1 MAYSGVRFAT
11 SLMEAM
17 TGRAGV
23 VECAFVQS
31 DVSECE
37 FFATP
42 ITLGPNG
49 VERNMGIGK
58 LNEYEI
64 ELLKIVI
71 PELKKNIKRGKEF
84 AATFKPV

>member
-42 ITLGPNG
+42 ITLGVSDFIYPLSITSMIWSSFLGG
-49 VERNMGIGK
+49 VCHATC
-58 LNEYEI
+58 
-64 ELLKIVI
+64 
-71 PELKKNIKRGKEF
+71 EF
-84 AATFKPV
+84 YDNLSY